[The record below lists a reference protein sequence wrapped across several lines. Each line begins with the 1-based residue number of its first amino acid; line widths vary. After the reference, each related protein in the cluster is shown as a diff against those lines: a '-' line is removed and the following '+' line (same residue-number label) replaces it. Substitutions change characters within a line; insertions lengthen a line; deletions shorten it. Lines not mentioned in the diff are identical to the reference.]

1 MSCEAAKEAA
11 DQPGENIMETKLFS
25 LSSLLLLSACANQQP
40 GDISIVNEIN
50 IEDDCCGCDDDC
62 DDDDGCDD
70 EPDCDDDDPCAD
82 DTGEPVDTGE
92 PEPDMVSFEERRE
105 ASLELEVNNVD
116 VGFLLDTTSSMSG
129 TAEAMASEFYQIVDE
144 LDLSIPSAAYG
155 YAIYRDHPFEGFGG
169 SSDSPFELAQQITDD
184 IAAVQMELDAT
195 TTGGGADWAE
205 SGMEALHQALTGAGY
220 DQNGDG
226 VFQAG
231 PDVLPF
237 SLSSDSTFGGAAG
250 EAQVP
255 GTSGGGTIGGMGFR
269 DGSLPVIVYATDAPL
284 RDVDAGFG
292 VPTSATSNAGSVEVA
307 AQAANIGARLIGV
320 GTSDFPIEQME
331 NLADSTGSMYDEN
344 EDGTADEPLVFT
356 WTGSSVDFRS
366 TIVDAIEG
374 MLENVT
380 FDTVTAV
387 VTGNT
392 YGFTTDVTP
401 ASYDDVSVGT
411 DPMSLS
417 FVVGISG
424 EVPASTIDQA
434 FPLTLE
440 IYGDGTTLLGTEDI
454 TVIVPASL

>member
-1 MSCEAAKEAA
+1 
-11 DQPGENIMETKLFS
+11 
-25 LSSLLLLSACANQQP
+25 
-40 GDISIVNEIN
+40 
-50 IEDDCCGCDDDC
+50 
-62 DDDDGCDD
+62 
-70 EPDCDDDDPCAD
+70 
-82 DTGEPVDTGE
+82 
-92 PEPDMVSFEERRE
+92 
-105 ASLELEVNNVD
+105 
-116 VGFLLDTTSSMSG
+116 
-129 TAEAMASEFYQIVDE
+129 
-144 LDLSIPSAAYG
+144 
-155 YAIYRDHPFEGFGG
+155 
-169 SSDSPFELAQQITDD
+169 
-184 IAAVQMELDAT
+184 MELDAT

-237 SLSSDSTFGGAAG
+237 SLSSDNTFGGAAG

-307 AQAANIGARLIGV
+307 AQAANSGARLIGV

-331 NLADSTGSMYDEN
+331 SLADSTGSMYDEN

-356 WTGSSVDFRS
+356 WTGSSVGFRS

-401 ASYDDVSVGT
+401 TSYDDVGRYGPYV
-411 DPMSLS
+411 LS